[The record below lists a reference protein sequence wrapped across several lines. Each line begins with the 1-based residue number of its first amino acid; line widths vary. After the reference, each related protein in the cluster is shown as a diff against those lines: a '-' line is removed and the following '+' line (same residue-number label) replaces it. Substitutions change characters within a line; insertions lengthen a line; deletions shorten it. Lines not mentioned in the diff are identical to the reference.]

1 MKQTQWYCCRLFV
14 SFGLFEHFLLLVSCL
29 YILLSVLWEAFLL
42 FLGGGIWCMCFLFY
56 VCLPLFFKKRKKGI
70 KLGRWEGNEGGSRR
84 SLG

>member
-42 FLGGGIWCMCFLFY
+42 FFGGGFGVCVSCFMFVCLCFLKREKRVSSWVGGKGMREDLGG
-56 VCLPLFFKKRKKGI
+56 V
-70 KLGRWEGNEGGSRR
+70 
-84 SLG
+84 

>member
-42 FLGGGIWCMCFLFY
+42 FFWGVIWCVCFLFY
-56 VCLPLFFKKRKKGI
+56 VCLSLFLKREKRVSSWVGGKGMRED
-70 KLGRWEGNEGGSRR
+70 LGGV
-84 SLG
+84 

>member
-42 FLGGGIWCMCFLFY
+42 FFGGGDLVYVFL
-56 VCLPLFFKKRKKGI
+56 VLCLFAFVF
-70 KLGRWEGNEGGSRR
+70 
-84 SLG
+84 